1 LGAGRLAESEKIAN
15 KPLFLLVISRLQAH
29 VYHPFVSLPRGSETA
44 HRHQWIVEHQ
54 PPGSLPAAV
63 ALPMLSTIRQR
74 RRFDA
79 RMLIA

>member
-1 LGAGRLAESEKIAN
+1 MDL
-15 KPLFLLVISRLQAH
+15 
-29 VYHPFVSLPRGSETA
+29 
-44 HRHQWIVEHQ
+44 EHQ

-63 ALPMLSTIRQR
+63 ALPLLWTIRQQ